1 MKIKSSSFLVVLAL
15 LASTSL
21 PAQAA
26 VTLIQTPTPVVT
38 TLEQKTITLTPPIS
52 NSPGSWTVVIDNP
65 ALATANGLTLTLL
78 TVGTSVIE
86 YFQAASG
93 EYTPSSRHSRLTI
106 NPGIPTLGAFADQSL
121 NLSQSFITLA
131 APTSSSDGTWSF
143 ESLNSDVAVVSGNT
157 VSLRDGGTVQ
167 IRANQA
173 TTQKWA
179 AASKTM
185 TLTINAPVPT
195 IGSFSDITLSIDSV
209 SKVQLTLP
217 TSNSKGGW
225 TLTSSDPS
233 VASLEGYTLVA
244 LKTGTSIITAKQSAA
259 GGFRSTSVQMKVS
272 ILAVA
277 PSVTK
282 GNFKDIAIEL
292 DPGAT
297 KVVVLQAPTSNST
310 GAWTYASSDAVIASI
325 NGQVLTALKPG
336 KVTVT
341 ATQAAVGNFAATTP
355 ETITVRVQGKQS
367 LTPPASVTKL
377 VGDPAIKI
385 AYPTSLSDGAWSAVS
400 SAPTIVGV
408 INGVLSFDSAG
419 RATITLIQAATDSYL
434 ANTVTFDVIVIGT
447 PPTLGAFAPQSVG
460 VGEKLTNPV
469 LPSSNSQGKWVF
481 SSSDPSVAS
490 IVDNVIT
497 GIKAGTAVISAYQEP
512 AGKYGQ
518 SPTVQ
523 ANITVKPSPT
533 IAAFANL
540 ELTMGAGTRQI
551 AAPVS
556 QSTGSWS
563 YSSSNPAIA
572 TVSNGVLNPVAV
584 GSVTITGTQAGNS
597 TFASAV
603 RTFTVLVKA
612 APESRASASLGGR
625 VISVYVANVTGKSV
639 IVKINGVIARVGK
652 NTVGAGKRTVTVQVN
667 GKLLLTKQFIVK

>member
-1 MKIKSSSFLVVLAL
+1 M
-15 LASTSL
+15 
-21 PAQAA
+21 
-26 VTLIQTPTPVVT
+26 
-38 TLEQKTITLTPPIS
+38 
-52 NSPGSWTVVIDNP
+52 
-65 ALATANGLTLTLL
+65 
-78 TVGTSVIE
+78 
-86 YFQAASG
+86 
-93 EYTPSSRHSRLTI
+93 
-106 NPGIPTLGAFADQSL
+106 
-121 NLSQSFITLA
+121 
-131 APTSSSDGTWSF
+131 
-143 ESLNSDVAVVSGNT
+143 
-157 VSLRDGGTVQ
+157 
-167 IRANQA
+167 
-173 TTQKWA
+173 
-179 AASKTM
+179 
-185 TLTINAPVPT
+185 
-195 IGSFSDITLSIDSV
+195 
-209 SKVQLTLP
+209 
-217 TSNSKGGW
+217 
-225 TLTSSDPS
+225 
-233 VASLEGYTLVA
+233 
-244 LKTGTSIITAKQSAA
+244 
-259 GGFRSTSVQMKVS
+259 
-272 ILAVA
+272 
-277 PSVTK
+277 
-282 GNFKDIAIEL
+282 
-292 DPGAT
+292 
-297 KVVVLQAPTSNST
+297 
-310 GAWTYASSDAVIASI
+310 
-325 NGQVLTALKPG
+325 LTALKPG

-367 LTPPASVTKL
+367 LTPPSTVTKL

-408 INGVLSFDSAG
+408 TNGVLSFDSAG
-419 RATITLIQAATDSYL
+419 RSTITLTQAATDSYL
-434 ANTVTFDVIVIGT
+434 ANTVTFDVLVIGT
-447 PPTLGAFAPQSVG
+447 PPTLGAFAAQSVG

-469 LPSSNSQGKWVF
+469 LPISNSQGKWVF

-523 ANITVKPSPT
+523 AKITVKPSPT

-540 ELTMGAGTRQI
+540 ELTMGAGARQI

-556 QSTGSWS
+556 QSTGTWS

-572 TVSNGVLNPVAV
+572 AVSNGVLNPVAV
-584 GSVTITGTQAGNS
+584 GSVTITATQAGNS

-667 GKLLLTKQFIVK
+667 GKLLLTKQFTVK